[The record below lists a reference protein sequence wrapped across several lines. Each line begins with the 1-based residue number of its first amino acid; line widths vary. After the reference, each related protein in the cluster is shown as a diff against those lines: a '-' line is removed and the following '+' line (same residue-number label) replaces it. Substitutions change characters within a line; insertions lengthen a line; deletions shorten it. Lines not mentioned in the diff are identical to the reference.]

1 MRLDRV
7 ARRGLVWVGLW
18 AVVCLGMV
26 INHHPLGADVFSAV
40 LVISV
45 CWWYGSLRDRVR
57 DREREETLRASGFD
71 HIDMMTGVEFEGYF
85 AAVLRGLG
93 YDVTTTKTTGDF
105 GVDLVAAR
113 DGTRTAVQ
121 CKRKRGGA
129 VGAAAVQQ
137 VVAGARMHECNAT
150 MVVTNNLFTRAA
162 QQLAVVHDCEL
173 VDRRRL
179 RQLVFDTCSDMSS
192 TAPHGHP
199 NSAQADSDI
208 CTGVNGLQN
217 RGEDFYRSY
226 RNLTGTE
233 WTIRRQRKTARQP
246 ASNLGDGRSATWSDG
261 WVCRDQ
267 RGQSWLTVAAGK
279 GGSRRRQ
286 ARTTFRRHR
295 EWVAGIR
302 RGPRADFDVHLI
314 YRRLDRLRKGRTC
327 SGLVQSER
335 PAESLN
341 LENEG
346 NAQLSSARSDQREP
360 PSGGGTADGH
370 LGTVAR
376 WLR

>member
-93 YDVTTTKTTGDF
+93 YDVTTTNTTGDF

-226 RNLTGTE
+226 RNLTGTNGQSVVNAKLLGSQLRTLATVGAPLGQTDGSAAINAASPGLRLPLE
-233 WTIRRQRKTARQP
+233 KVVRDADRLAQRFADIANGSP
-246 ASNLGDGRSATWSDG
+246 ASGVDRE
-261 WVCRDQ
+261 
-267 RGQSWLTVAAGK
+267 LTSMFTSFTDALIACAKAGHAPAWFNPNDLL
-279 GGSRRRQ
+279 SR
-286 ARTTFRRHR
+286 
-295 EWVAGIR
+295 
-302 RGPRADFDVHLI
+302 
-314 YRRLDRLRKGRTC
+314 
-327 SGLVQSER
+327 
-335 PAESLN
+335 
-341 LENEG
+341 
-346 NAQLSSARSDQREP
+346 
-360 PSGGGTADGH
+360 
-370 LGTVAR
+370 
-376 WLR
+376 